1 MILPNTLLAPTSYLQ
16 TPSAWPLRRTV
27 LAKIA
32 QLALCTLALALD
44 LATAPSRASETVWD
58 GYTYLQ
64 VPVRV
69 GSDTRLV
76 MPEPFD
82 DAWEHESEVA
92 CTLLDPRTL
101 IIRPRSNAIEQR
113 LTLRGKRS
121 GTLYLAHV
129 SSTLP
134 YTPVVTVRNTAS
146 GRGDNPTARA
156 APGVLGLLKAM
167 MLGRAPTGYQ
177 VQHSERV
184 LLDQAPYRVV
194 AQEVWRSHRQT
205 GILAQISTAN
215 PSLPIPIVPA
225 NLLIRIPELGALRAL
240 AADEFELSA
249 NRLSTNVYLVYVK

>member
-1 MILPNTLLAPTSYLQ
+1 MT
-16 TPSAWPLRRTV
+16 LRRYF
-27 LAKIA
+27 AAI
-32 QLALCTLALALD
+32 ALAATSA
-44 LATAPSRASETVWD
+44 LAMVVSAFPCRASETVWD
-58 GYTYLQ
+58 GYAYLQ
-64 VPVRV
+64 VPVRA

-82 DAWEHESEVA
+82 DSWEHESEVA

-129 SSTLP
+129 SSSLP
-134 YTPVVTVRNTAS
+134 YTPVVTVRNSVA
-146 GRGDNPTARA
+146 GRGEAPGARTT
-156 APGVLGLLKAM
+156 PGVLGLLKAM
-167 MLGRAPTGYQ
+167 MLGRAPAGYQ

-184 LLDQAPYRVV
+184 LFDQAPYRVV

-215 PSLPIPIVPA
+215 PSLPVPIVPA
-225 NLLIRIPELGALRAL
+225 NLLIRIPEIGALRAL
-240 AADEFELSA
+240 AADEFELSP
-249 NRLSTNVYLVYVK
+249 NRLSTNIYLVYVK

>member
-1 MILPNTLLAPTSYLQ
+1 MIHPNPLP
-16 TPSAWPLRRTV
+16 TPSDSPPRRTALPALV
-27 LAKIA
+27 QFALCM
-32 QLALCTLALALD
+32 LALSLLLS
-44 LATAPSRASETVWD
+44 TAPCRASETVWD

-64 VPVRV
+64 VPVRA

-101 IIRPRSNAIEQR
+101 IIRPRSNAIDQR

-134 YTPVVTVRNTAS
+134 YTPVVTVRNTVG
-146 GRGDNPTARA
+146 GRGDSPAGRA
-156 APGVLGLLKAM
+156 TPGVLGLLKAM
-167 MLGRAPTGYQ
+167 MLGRAPSGYQ

-225 NLLIRIPELGALRAL
+225 NLLIRIPEIGALRAL

-249 NRLSTNVYLVYVK
+249 NRLSTNIYLVYVK